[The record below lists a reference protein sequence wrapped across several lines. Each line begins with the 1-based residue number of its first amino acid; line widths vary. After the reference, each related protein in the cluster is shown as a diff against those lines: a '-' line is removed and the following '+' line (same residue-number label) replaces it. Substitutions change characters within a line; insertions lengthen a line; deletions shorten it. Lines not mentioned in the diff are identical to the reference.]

1 MALTDLDLPVAT
13 VPSRRSS
20 ISLRSIS
27 KTLGRQL
34 AVDRLDLEIEPG
46 EFLAIVGPSGSG
58 KSTLLR
64 LIAGIEEPDSG
75 VIAINDVPVNAVA
88 PKHRDLAMVFQ
99 SYALYPHLTVFRNLA
114 TQLEI
119 QRLPREEI
127 ERRVRAAA
135 DLLDIAYLLNR
146 KPGLL
151 SGGQRQRVAL
161 ARALVREP
169 AICLL
174 DEPLSNLD
182 AKHRAALRCDI
193 VAIHRRLGS
202 TTVLVTHD
210 QAEAAAMADR
220 VAVMRAGRVEQVA
233 SPDELYDRP
242 ANMFVASFF
251 GTPQMNMLAA
261 QVKSADGTTTA
272 TIDGLI
278 LALPLP
284 LAEGDVVLG
293 LRPEHLSDA
302 PPKHRP
308 DMPATF
314 EAAVTGV
321 EPLGA
326 WLKVDCVTSGPPL
339 VAKLPSTSGV
349 RPGDRLPLWVDLTRV
364 HLFDPT
370 TGIALTHAADNGRE
384 QVH

>member
-1 MALTDLDLPVAT
+1 MVLTDLDLPVAS

-20 ISLRSIS
+20 ISLRGIS

-75 VIAINDVPVNAVA
+75 VIAINDLPVNAVP
-88 PKHRDLAMVFQ
+88 PKHRDVAMVFQ

-114 TQLEI
+114 TPLEI
-119 QRLPREEI
+119 QRLPRAQI
-127 ERRVRAAA
+127 EGRVRAAA

-146 KPGLL
+146 KPGPL

-182 AKHRAALRCDI
+182 ARHRAALRGDI
-193 VAIHRRLGS
+193 VALHRRLGS

-220 VAVMRAGRVEQVA
+220 VAVMRAGCVEQVA
-233 SPDELYDRP
+233 SPEELYDRP
-242 ANMFVASFF
+242 ANMFVAGFF
-251 GTPQMNMLAA
+251 GTPQMNMLPARVKAA
-261 QVKSADGTTTA
+261 GGVATAIIEGLTLVLPMAAADG
-272 TIDGLI
+272 
-278 LALPLP
+278 
-284 LAEGDVVLG
+284 EVVLG
-293 LRPEHLSDA
+293 LRPEHLSEA
-302 PPKHRP
+302 PPKHWP
-308 DMPATF
+308 DAPASF
-314 EAAVTGV
+314 EAAVMGV

-326 WLKVDCVTSGPPL
+326 WLKVDCLTSGVRL

-349 RPGDRLPLWVDLTRV
+349 RPGDRLPLWADLTRV

-370 TGIALTHAADNGRE
+370 TGSALAHAAKSQRE
-384 QVH
+384 QLH

>member
-1 MALTDLDLPVAT
+1 MTLTDLCLPVASIH
-13 VPSRRSS
+13 SRRSS
-20 ISLRSIS
+20 ISLRSVS
-27 KTLGRQL
+27 KRLGRQL
-34 AVDRLDLEIEPG
+34 AVDRLDLDIEPG

-75 VIAINDVPVNAVA
+75 VIAINDVPANAVA
-88 PKHRDLAMVFQ
+88 PKHRDVAMVFQ
-99 SYALYPHLTVFRNLA
+99 SFALYPHLTVFRNLA
-114 TQLEI
+114 TPLEI
-119 QRLPREEI
+119 RKLPRKEI
-127 ERRVRAAA
+127 ESRVRAAA

-146 KPGLL
+146 KPGPL

-182 AKHRAALRCDI
+182 AKHRAALRGDI

-233 SPDELYDRP
+233 SPEELYDRP

-261 QVKSADGTTTA
+261 QMKSAGGVATA
-272 TIDGLI
+272 TIDGL
-278 LALPLP
+278 ALVVPM
-284 LAEGDVVLG
+284 AVADGNVVLG
-293 LRPEHLSDA
+293 LRPEHLSEA
-302 PPKHRP
+302 PPKHQP
-308 DMPATF
+308 HAPPTF
-314 EAAVTGV
+314 DAAVASV

-326 WLKVDCVTSGPPL
+326 WLKVDCITSGPRL

-349 RPGDRLPLWVDLTRV
+349 RPGDRLPLWADLTRV
-364 HLFDPT
+364 HLFDPA
-370 TGIALTHAADNGRE
+370 TGRALAHAADSQRE
-384 QVH
+384 QLH